1 MEIKLLKQVK
11 MDFKYWK
18 KTEGKAIMKKTT
30 ALLKDISEH
39 PYTRIGKLETLKYE
53 LSGKMVKTYQFG
65 A

>member
-1 MEIKLLKQVK
+1 MEIKLLEQVK

-18 KTEGKAIMKKTT
+18 KTDGKAIIKKTT

-39 PYTRIGKLETLKYE
+39 PYRRIGKLEPLKNE
-53 LSGKMVKTYQFG
+53 LAGKMVKTYQFG